1 MRRSSI
7 HVRDATVDDLD
18 TVISFADNVR
28 DLPAGRRHGGRPAA
42 PVDVRERYEVLLTNP
57 DRRVV
62 LAVGDGDLV
71 LGMAVLSVDL
81 AGELLDV
88 PVIRVSHL
96 VVERAQ
102 RRKGAGRA
110 LVAAAGSYADRMGV
124 EHVTVG
130 AATTDREANRFL
142 ARLGFAPVVVRRV
155 APLAVLRR
163 HLAVP
168 ETDAI
173 PTHLARRRGP
183 GIRPSLT
190 RSPLGRAQDLA

>member
-7 HVRDATVDDLD
+7 QVREATVDDID
-18 TVISFADNVR
+18 TVITFADQVR
-28 DLPAGRRHGGRPAA
+28 GLPGARRPAA
-42 PVDVRERYEVLLTNP
+42 RPVAPIELRDRYEALLTNP

-62 LAVGDGDLV
+62 LAVGGDGEQA
-71 LGMAVLSVDL
+71 LGMAVLSVDV

-96 VVERAQ
+96 VVDRAH
-102 RRKGAGRA
+102 RRQGAGRA
-110 LVAAAGSYADRMGV
+110 LVAAAGSYADEVGV

-168 ETDAI
+168 ETDAA
-173 PTHLARRRGP
+173 PTHVVRRRRAGVR
-183 GIRPSLT
+183 GALT
-190 RSPLGRAQDLA
+190 RSPLGRAEA